1 MIKLIKTGLTS
12 FLLLS
17 MLFGLHS
24 QVHAQTTTGSGE
36 LNAIEIA
43 TDAANATDSAE
54 LATASASI
62 EPTPV
67 PRSEA
72 DITETTSQTQDALT
86 QFLMKNTPEN
96 FNWFNPLQY
105 GIRRAVENGVPLN
118 ILVLILLFP
127 VITAIIAVSRHVVGM
142 KGFGVYTPA
151 VLSVA
156 FLSTGIMNGILLFLV
171 TLAAST
177 IMKKVLKRLQLQY
190 LPRTAMLL
198 WGVSVFMILV
208 LILISFFPFSS
219 LLTIRIFPLLIIML
233 LTENFLESQLS
244 GSQSEARQLTIE
256 TLIIAILCSVL
267 IGLQPVQEFVLLRPE
282 LTLIA
287 VAVLNL
293 FVGRYTGLRLL
304 EWLRFRDI
312 IQT

>member
-1 MIKLIKTGLTS
+1 MTKIIKFWLTS
-12 FLLLS
+12 FLLLT
-17 MLFGLHS
+17 LFFGWDSRVL
-24 QVHAQTTTGSGE
+24 AQESTASGTVDLLE
-36 LNAIEIA
+36 VA
-43 TDAANATDSAE
+43 TDAAGATNSGE

-67 PRSEA
+67 PRSEV
-72 DITETTSQTQDALT
+72 DITETTSQTQDTLT
-86 QFLMKNTPEN
+86 EFLNKNTPDSL
-96 FNWFNPLQY
+96 NWYNPLQY
-105 GIRRAVENGVPLN
+105 GIRRAVQNGVPLN

-127 VITAIIAVSRHVVGM
+127 VITAVISVSRHVIGM
-142 KGFGVYTPA
+142 KGFGIYTPA

-177 IMKKVLKRLQLQY
+177 IMKKVLKGFQLQY

-198 WGVSVFMILV
+198 WGVSVFMVLA

-219 LLTIRIFPLLIIML
+219 VLTIRIFPLLIIML

-244 GSQSEARQLTIE
+244 GSQSEAQQLTIE

-282 LTLIA
+282 LTLIS

-293 FVGRYTGLRLL
+293 IVGRYTGLRLL